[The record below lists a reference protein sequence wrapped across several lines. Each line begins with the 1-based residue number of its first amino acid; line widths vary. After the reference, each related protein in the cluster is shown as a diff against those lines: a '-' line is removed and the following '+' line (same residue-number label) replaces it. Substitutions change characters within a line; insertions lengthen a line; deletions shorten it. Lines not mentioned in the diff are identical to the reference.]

1 MSFKQPV
8 LVDIIDTKWNT
19 KVPLVCLKVPGAK
32 FTILYSHGNAT
43 DLGGMFSRYVY
54 IAVKLGV
61 NVVGYDYTGYG
72 VSDGNPT
79 EKQTY
84 KDIEAVFSWCLST
97 KLVTSPVDEII
108 LYGQSV
114 GSGPSCYLASKKPVA
129 GLILHSAIL
138 SGIRVLTPSRVLCC
152 FDIYPNISR
161 IKSVQAPVFIIHG
174 EEDEEVPVDHGKQL
188 HSLVGEEF
196 KYPPYF
202 VEDRGH
208 NDIWYENEEEVLQR
222 LMKFLEFLRT
232 PKASGI
238 VKSGDHVDD
247 GEENRYGFIDV
258 SNYVDEVEPFVC
270 NDDVSQRK
278 EREAVPTRN
287 ADSLISD
294 TKETSFTNHQ
304 VVVIE
309 ENTSNVDRDAL

>member
-1 MSFKQPV
+1 M
-8 LVDIIDTKWNT
+8 
-19 KVPLVCLKVPGAK
+19 
-32 FTILYSHGNAT
+32 YSHGNAT

-84 KDIEAVFSWCLST
+84 KDIEAVYSWCVST
-97 KLVTSPVDEII
+97 KLVAFPVNEVI

-114 GSGPSCYLASKKPVA
+114 GSGPSCYLASLKPVA

-138 SGIRVLTPSRVLCC
+138 SGIRVLTSSRVLCC

-161 IKSVQAPVFIIHG
+161 VKNVQAPVFIIHG
-174 EEDEEVPVDHGKQL
+174 EEDEEVPVHHGKQL
-188 HSLVGEEF
+188 YNLVQEKY

-208 NDIWYENEEEVLQR
+208 NDIWYENEEEILQQ
-222 LMKFLEFLRT
+222 LTKFLVFLRT
-232 PKASGI
+232 TNGTDIIDDNTNQKKRGLKMTGDTEPSILHENEASFS
-238 VKSGDHVDD
+238 KF
-247 GEENRYGFIDV
+247 E
-258 SNYVDEVEPFVC
+258 
-270 NDDVSQRK
+270 
-278 EREAVPTRN
+278 
-287 ADSLISD
+287 
-294 TKETSFTNHQ
+294 
-304 VVVIE
+304 VVIE
-309 ENTSNVDRDAL
+309 RENASDGDRL